1 MNYSA
6 LKNSILNSLRF
17 EDETSLRDD
26 YEGLKTQSF
35 KPNYGLHIP
44 PQDRTI
50 TRIHDVLSELSSRYQ
65 EIVVFAV
72 DAISFDYY
80 LDGIRGALPK
90 GAGEGVLSS
99 VFPTATATG
108 WTSIITGSA
117 PSEHGV
123 YGTSYLLEHYNH
135 NYIWVSSCLSI
146 GSERKFLK
154 ELDGVKLIQTDHPTI
169 FEKLNSTGYDVH
181 FLDSYIGSSENPF
194 LRELTRGARFVE
206 APSNELIKKPQE
218 LLEYFMDE
226 TDRLLSTA
234 TTKKLI
240 WNYVDFDAYVHDHT
254 YSGLA
259 RVVQWK
265 SLFEYWESRKKEG
278 RVFLFISDHGQI
290 EQSEIPFN
298 ILEKSIECPHLEHNS
313 GGVGRTVYF
322 YPNRDAKEQAR
333 EWINTM
339 IGDTGTIFERDD
351 LSKLGL
357 FNKPVQPE
365 RIGEYV
371 AVAKTRDFPSTGN
384 QYRSEHGALTAEE
397 VFVPIVIYGD

>member
-1 MNYSA
+1 MKPA
-6 LKNSILNSLRF
+6 VPKDSILDSLCF
-17 EDETSLRDD
+17 EDETGLSD
-26 YEGLKTQSF
+26 YYEELKARSF
-35 KPNYGLHIP
+35 NSNYDLHIP

-50 TRIHDVLSELSSRYQ
+50 ARIYEVLLELSSQYR

-80 LDGIRGALPK
+80 FKGIRRALPK
-90 GAGEGVLSS
+90 GAGESVLSS

-108 WTSIITGSA
+108 WTSIITGST

-135 NYIWVSSCLSI
+135 NYVWVSSCLNV
-146 GSERKFLK
+146 GSERRFLK
-154 ELDGVKLIQTDHPTI
+154 ELDGVKLIQTDQPTI
-169 FEKLNSTGYDVH
+169 FEQLNSVGYDVS
-181 FLDSYIGSSENPF
+181 FLDSYVGSAENPF
-194 LRELTRGARFVE
+194 LRELTRGAKFVE
-206 APSNELIKKPQE
+206 ADSSELIKKPQE
-218 LLEYFMDE
+218 LLEYFMTE

-234 TTKKLI
+234 ATKKLI

-254 YSGLA
+254 YAGLA
-259 RVVQWK
+259 REVRWE

-298 ILEKSIECPHLEHNS
+298 ILQNSIECPHLEHNS

-322 YPNRDAKEQAR
+322 YPNRDAKEEAH
-333 EWINTM
+333 EWINTT

-351 LSKLGL
+351 LSTLGL
-357 FNKPVQPE
+357 FDNPVQPE